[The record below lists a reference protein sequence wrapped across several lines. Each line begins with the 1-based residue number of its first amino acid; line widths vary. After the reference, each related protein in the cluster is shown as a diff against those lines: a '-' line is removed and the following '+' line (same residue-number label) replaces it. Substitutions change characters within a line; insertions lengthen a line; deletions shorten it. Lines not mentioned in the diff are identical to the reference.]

1 MPYAACGATCRGIM
15 AQMPEVGLI
24 WLAKADSAEIII
36 SKLRVGPSAEL
47 KKAPQSNGEPDVY
60 SCIRSAALALA
71 QSRSKI
77 AAIPCPPPMHI
88 VTSA

>member
-1 MPYAACGATCRGIM
+1 MPYAACGRGIM

-24 WLAKADSAEIII
+24 WLAMADSAEIII
-36 SKLRVGPSAEL
+36 SKLRVGPSAKL

-60 SCIRSAALALA
+60 PCIRATARAPLA

-77 AAIPCPPPMHI
+77 AAIPWPPPMHI

>member
-24 WLAKADSAEIII
+24 WLAKAGSAEIII
-36 SKLRVGPSAEL
+36 SKLRLSAEL

-60 SCIRSAALALA
+60 PCIRATARAPLA

-77 AAIPCPPPMHI
+77 AAIPWPPPMHI